1 MFYINDHL
9 TEGHPTPWQ
18 KRMMANINKDSPVI
32 YQYTKRRMGASTV
45 INNFISENLL
55 RGYRIIHINT
65 DYYRHVPYATVVHG
79 INFGKNLRTG
89 RLGGFNT
96 NSLYGLN
103 IDIGILEDVIMTSEV
118 MYAIEALKRCT
129 TKLIITTNDSR
140 YAPKNDQKS
149 YYYNTSYAGNW

>member
-1 MFYINDHL
+1 
-9 TEGHPTPWQ
+9 
-18 KRMMANINKDSPVI
+18 MMANINKDSPVI

-55 RGYRIIHINT
+55 RGYRIIHINP

-89 RLGGFNT
+89 RLSGFNT

-118 MYAIEALKRCT
+118 MYAIEALKHCT

-140 YAPKNDQKS
+140 YALKNDQKS